1 MEESYSYGL
10 LYSENS
16 ENNKEVIKLN
26 SKYNKNIKEEN
37 WLSYN
42 HQENQIIILYQLL
55 IHIIF
60 IMIKK
65 NLRL

>member
-37 WLSYN
+37 
-42 HQENQIIILYQLL
+42 
-55 IHIIF
+55 
-60 IMIKK
+60 
-65 NLRL
+65 